1 MRIGGR
7 THALTRPKKSEL
19 ELGWAYSL
27 LYIYGPRGH
36 LRIQCIKVSCK
47 ICPPCPFSFCPSL
60 SIRTVGIRGQWGHPF
75 PILYKL
81 VNPTPISGWAD
92 HAHHITSCPPSPWLF
107 RLSYGPAMLLRPL
120 LCANTVGLSYSNSFA
135 SHYKALETS
144 LVCIALTQNVIFIN
158 HLARTANLLP

>member
-81 VNPTPISGWAD
+81 VKPPPISGWAY
-92 HAHHITSCPPSPWLF
+92 HAHHITSCPPPLGF
-107 RLSYGPAMLLRPL
+107 LDFPTALLCYL
-120 LCANTVGLSYSNSFA
+120 GHYCANTVGLSYSNSFA